1 GGPGQ
6 PTLPLGEF
14 IARAIAPALAGRDL
28 LLFDQRGTG
37 SSNPLFCRALGAASA
52 EEAVGAT
59 LERCAQQI
67 GPARSAFTTQESV
80 ADIESLRRAAGYE
93 RLVLY
98 GTSYGTKVALQ
109 YAARYPSHVEALL
122 LDSVVPAGGPEPFA
136 LQSFQAMRPML
147 DELCSQR
154 ACAGITR
161 DPLADLARLAA
172 RLRTRALRGVAYDGS
187 GHRHKSRL

>member
-98 GTSYGTKVALQ
+98 GPPTGPTS
-109 YAARYPSHVEALL
+109 PSSTRRAT
-122 LDSVVPAGGPEPFA
+122 PATWKRCCSTRWCPRAGPN
-136 LQSFQAMRPML
+136 
-147 DELCSQR
+147 R
-154 ACAGITR
+154 A
-161 DPLADLARLAA
+161 
-172 RLRTRALRGVAYDGS
+172 
-187 GHRHKSRL
+187 